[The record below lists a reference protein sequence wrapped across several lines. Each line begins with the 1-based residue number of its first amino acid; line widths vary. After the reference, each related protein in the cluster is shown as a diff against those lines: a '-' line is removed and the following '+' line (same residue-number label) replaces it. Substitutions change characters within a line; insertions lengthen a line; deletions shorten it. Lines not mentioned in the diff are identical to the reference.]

1 MAKNTK
7 TSPRAATLSYEDA
20 KAIVAEEDA
29 RRLQVKMDQL
39 QARATEIIRSP
50 TTQKVGIAALGA
62 GVGAGLY
69 ALLAS

>member
-7 TSPRAATLSYEDA
+7 TSPRAATITVEQAY
-20 KAIVAEEDA
+20 AIVAEDKA
-29 RRLQVKMDQL
+29 LRRQVQLQQL
-39 QARATEIIRSP
+39 QAKASEIIASP